1 MLNEV
6 LKHTEYYQGLK
17 FIPQN
22 IQNCSFIDRR
32 NQGFA
37 LNVLFRFSIL
47 QISRIFF
54 FFEKKV

>member
-54 FFEKKV
+54 FF